1 MLTIRSR
8 IGWRVTRAAARV
20 LEVASRIMGSTAPLG
35 IVAQQ
40 NADALRRVPRQDAEQ
55 V

>member
-8 IGWRVTRAAARV
+8 IGWRVTRAAASV
-20 LEVASRIMGSTAPLG
+20 LEIGSKVMGQTAPLG
-35 IVAQQ
+35 VLAQQ